1 LYTCIRI
8 INLFV
13 YMYSDY
19 QSFCIHVFGLSIFL
33 YTCIRIINL
42 STVFLYWYL
51 HLFYY
56 RYSFI
61 LIFCVFYSMQTQ
73 GPPPYCSQQT
83 QPAQPPPG
91 YGPPPPG
98 GYGPPPPGGYGPP
111 PPGGYGYGGK

>member
-1 LYTCIRI
+1 MSVDFYIVI
-8 INLFV
+8 
-13 YMYSDY
+13 SA
-19 QSFCIHVFGLSIFL
+19 VFFL

-51 HLFYY
+51 HLFYN

-61 LIFCVFYSMQTQ
+61 LVFCVFYSMQPK
-73 GPPPYCSQQT
+73 GPPPDYSQQT

-91 YGPPPPG
+91 YGPPPPA